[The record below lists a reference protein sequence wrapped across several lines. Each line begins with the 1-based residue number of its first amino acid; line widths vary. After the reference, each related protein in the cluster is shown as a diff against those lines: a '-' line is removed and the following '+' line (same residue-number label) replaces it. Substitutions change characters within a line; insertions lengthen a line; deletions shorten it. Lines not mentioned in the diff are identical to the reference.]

1 MSSTKERILTVVERS
16 DRDLSIGEIAEKSD
30 LSRETVSKY
39 VNVLQAQGKIK
50 LSRKVGHAKLYEKAD

>member
-16 DRDLSIGEIAEKSD
+16 DKDLSIGEIAEKSD